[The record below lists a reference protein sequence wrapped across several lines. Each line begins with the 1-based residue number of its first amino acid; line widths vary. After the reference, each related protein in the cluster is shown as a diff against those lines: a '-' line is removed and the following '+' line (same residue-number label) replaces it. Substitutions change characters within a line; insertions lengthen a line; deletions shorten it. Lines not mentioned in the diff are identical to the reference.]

1 MPRVGKWLVP
11 QATLMLLLAI
21 SSVQAPNPPQYPSA
35 SKRVNYF
42 ETSPQYPSASKR
54 SRRAP
59 LVFTANREFSKFWS
73 GDVPWEVYTLSPR
86 KKLQSGSMNYDS
98 FVFIEGLAH
107 KLIPYPHFAD
117 SSGFRHN
124 LIESPENENDRHRV
138 DRFMEYLNRD
148 KGSPN
153 YIPSKAPCRL
163 GCIIQMFTHFKENDA
178 FEVLTNNTL
187 VHSSPEML
195 KRQGVANTIL
205 AKHYG
210 NTYWMSTT
218 PSTMHK
224 VPHYR
229 VTAPPYCNF
238 GQLGAAATSFT
249 YVKGD
254 SFWDVDPE
262 FDAGEEIV
270 DLLPLTTITTE
281 LLYNRL

>member
-1 MPRVGKWLVP
+1 
-11 QATLMLLLAI
+11 
-21 SSVQAPNPPQYPSA
+21 
-35 SKRVNYF
+35 
-42 ETSPQYPSASKR
+42 
-54 SRRAP
+54 
-59 LVFTANREFSKFWS
+59 
-73 GDVPWEVYTLSPR
+73 
-86 KKLQSGSMNYDS
+86 MNYDS

-163 GCIIQMFTHFKENDA
+163 GCIIQMFTDFKENDA

-205 AKHYG
+205 GKDS
-210 NTYWMSTT
+210 TYWMSTT
-218 PSTMHK
+218 PLTMHK

-229 VTAPPYCNF
+229 VTAPPYYKF
-238 GQLGAAATSFT
+238 SGLEEAATSFD
-249 YVKGD
+249 YMKGD
-254 SFWDVDPE
+254 VLRLSFEPE
-262 FDAGEEIV
+262 LYAGEEIL
-270 DLLPLTTITTE
+270 DLLPYYDGQCIDNILI
-281 LLYNRL
+281 YNWLQQNVSAVTVAEFKQFGLVLQYQGGDHRISNRGTFKDYRIERVLN